1 MAGPN
6 LPNSAHDEAET
17 LLPWYVTGQLDPRD
31 RALVEAHLPSCANC
45 RRQLKTERLL
55 IDEFRSLTPEIDTG
69 WARLRAQIEPERQK
83 RATFSPSFGEIWNV
97 FRRPAVAA
105 LAAAQIAFV
114 IVAGAVLLSL
124 NRPAYQALGSPDAP
138 RAANVLVIFEA
149 DATEED
155 VREALRAS
163 GASIVGGPTA
173 ADAYLLHV
181 PANRRADA
189 LAKLQSDDNVQ
200 LAQPIDGAAQ

>member
-1 MAGPN
+1 MAGPTLSDN
-6 LPNSAHDEAET
+6 AHDEAEA
-17 LLPWYVTGQLDPRD
+17 LLPWYATGRLDPSD
-31 RALVEAHLPSCANC
+31 RALVEAHLSSCPNC
-45 RRQLKTERLL
+45 QRQLKTERLL
-55 IDEFRSLTPEIDTG
+55 IDEFRSLSPEIDTG
-69 WARLRAQIEPERQK
+69 WSRLRAQIEPEQQK
-83 RATFSPSFGEIWNV
+83 RATFSPVFGEIWDV

-114 IVAGAVLLSL
+114 IIAGAVLLSL
-124 NRPAYQALGSPDAP
+124 NRPAYQALGSADTPQ
-138 RAANVLVIFEA
+138 AANVLVIFQA

-189 LAKLQSDDNVQ
+189 LARLQSDDNVQ